1 MSQTT
6 QELGADDPRAGLMT
20 RMREALRQVAD
31 EVGAR
36 ASIPVAV
43 PGKEISEAMFRIF
56 SDVPRVPDFDPEQAA
71 ATSYHSVVEFESD
84 EVPPPPV
91 ALRVFV
97 DEEGSNV
104 DDPKVV
110 LAIPAVADLITLD
123 PDEAER
129 LFLAGL
135 AACKYARARSRYAA
149 PDPVD

>member
-1 MSQTT
+1 MTHRI
-6 QELGADDPRAGLMT
+6 QELPADDPRAGLMT
-20 RMREALRQVAD
+20 QMREALRQVAD

-43 PGKEISEAMFRIF
+43 PGKEISEAMFKIF
-56 SDVPRVPDFDPEQAA
+56 GDVPHIPDFDPELARE
-71 ATSYHSVVEFESD
+71 TDFTSVVEFEPD

-91 ALRVFV
+91 SLRVFV
-97 DEEGSNV
+97 DEEDGNA

-110 LAIPAVADLITLD
+110 LALPEVSDLVAFD

-135 AACKYARARSRYAA
+135 AACRYARARSRYAA
-149 PDPVD
+149 PNPVD

>member
-1 MSQTT
+1 MTHRT
-6 QELGADDPRAGLMT
+6 QQLQADDPRAGLT
-20 RMREALRQVAD
+20 TQMREALRQVAD

-43 PGKEISEAMFRIF
+43 PGKEISEAMFKIF
-56 SDVPRVPDFDPEQAA
+56 SDVPRIPDFDPELAREV
-71 ATSYHSVVEFESD
+71 TYTSVVEFEPD

-91 ALRVFV
+91 SLRVFV
-97 DEEGSNV
+97 DQENDNA
-104 DDPKVV
+104 DDPKVI
-110 LAIPAVADLITLD
+110 LALPEVADMVAFD

-135 AACKYARARSRYAA
+135 AACRYARARSRYAA

>member
-1 MSQTT
+1 MTPRI
-6 QELGADDPRAGLMT
+6 QELGADDPRAGMAT
-20 RMREALRQVAD
+20 RMRDALRQIAD

-43 PGKEISEAMFRIF
+43 PGKEITEAMFRLF
-56 SDVPRVPDFDPEQAA
+56 SDVPRVPDFDPGLARE
-71 ATSYHSVVEFESD
+71 TDFTSVVEFEPD

-91 ALRVFV
+91 SVRVFV
-97 DEEGSNV
+97 DEEDGNA

-110 LAIPAVADLITLD
+110 LAIPDVADLVAFD

-135 AACKYARARSRYAA
+135 AACKYARARSKYTA
-149 PDPVD
+149 PGPVD